1 MCITESLCCAPETNT
16 ILQINYIS
24 IKIKKKKKKGNGNPV
39 QYSSLKIF
47 RRSLVGYSPWGCRE
61 SDKTE

>member
-24 IKIKKKKKKGNGNPV
+24 IKIKKKKKRKWQPSPV
-39 QYSSLKIF
+39 FFPENFQEEPGGLQSMGL
-47 RRSLVGYSPWGCRE
+47 
-61 SDKTE
+61 

>member
-24 IKIKKKKKKGNGNPV
+24 IKIKKKKKKEMAT
-39 QYSSLKIF
+39 QSSIL
-47 RRSLVGYSPWGCRE
+47 P
-61 SDKTE
+61 